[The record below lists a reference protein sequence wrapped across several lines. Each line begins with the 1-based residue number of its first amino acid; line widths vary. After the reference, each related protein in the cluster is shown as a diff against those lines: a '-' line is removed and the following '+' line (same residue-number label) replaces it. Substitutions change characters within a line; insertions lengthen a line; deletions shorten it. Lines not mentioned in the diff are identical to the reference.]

1 MAISWVDR
9 PLRRAMLTNAASP
22 PYFNIEQETAR
33 STFSIWA
40 CNELRCCRRRRRRRT
55 ETGKIHC
62 RRSLRSLLRRKKRFR
77 RKPKHSSNYI
87 CWKSANRRV
96 EVLDRRIE
104 IISLD
109 RDAVFRSFE
118 LRLQFPK
125 ILRRAKFRIALAH
138 QQQTRK
144 GITQL
149 PLRSLKLLQ
158 LRRVGWCLSRI
169 QLHPPHAR
177 PGVRHFG
184 QSRFL
189 EISRACDSV
198 DEVRNQIR
206 AALVNRLHI
215 APPFVDFLIQRD
227 EAIVAASQREGR
239 NDNDEEQDSEHHA
252 ATECE
257 FVHNL
262 VNGSGNVRPSQSH
275 AKHRHLVCGAG
286 GHLACQFVH
295 QPGETPGCPTGR
307 VSVLQRFPKNEA
319 QKMRVGKSP
328 V

>member
-40 CNELRCCRRRRRRRT
+40 CNELLCCRRRRRRRT

-77 RKPKHSSNYI
+77 RKPKHSSYRI

-118 LRLQFPK
+118 LRLQFLK

-144 GITQL
+144 RITQL
-149 PLRSLKLLQ
+149 PLRRLKLLQ
-158 LRRVGWCLSRI
+158 LRRVGWCLGRV

-189 EISRACDSV
+189 EISRASDGV

-215 APPFVDFLIQRD
+215 APPFVNFLIQRD
-227 EAIVAASQREGR
+227 QAIVTAAQREGR
-239 NDNDEEQDSEHHA
+239 NNDNKKKNGKHHA
-252 ATECE
+252 ATHCE
-257 FVHNL
+257 FAHKV
-262 VNGSGNVRPSQSH
+262 VNRPGKAALSQSRPSTSRRKC
-275 AKHRHLVCGAG
+275 ASEN
-286 GHLACQFVH
+286 LAFD
-295 QPGETPGCPTGR
+295 P
-307 VSVLQRFPKNEA
+307 
-319 QKMRVGKSP
+319 
-328 V
+328 